1 MCQVSCFPF
10 HVFRVVC
17 HMSPA
22 TAKDPPPANSP
33 ILHSMLVYKDQTN
46 QKQIQ
51 NNNKKKLY
59 KLQKHK
65 KV

>member
-1 MCQVSCFPF
+1 
-10 HVFRVVC
+10 
-17 HMSPA
+17 MSPA